1 MNTLIESLRAV
12 VPLTRDEQN
21 SILSFFQAA
30 NYKKGNHFLKAGSV
44 CRKIGFVE
52 VGVVYYKLDG
62 PDGETICDFGFENQ
76 WCTHYK
82 SLNSGDPS
90 EMNIIALED
99 CRILEIDVH
108 RFEQLISQVP
118 KVLEIRTKM
127 AEKGYIEMSQRSIDL
142 ATRPAEERYSKLLET
157 QPNIMQRV
165 PLSMVASYLGVTQR
179 HLSRLRSTIR

>member
-1 MNTLIESLRAV
+1 MNTLIESLCAV

-21 SILSFFQAA
+21 SILSFFKGLA
-30 NYKKGNHFLKAGSV
+30 YKKSDYFLKQGMV

-52 VGVVYYKLDG
+52 AGAVYYKLNG
-62 PDGETICDFGFENQ
+62 PEGETICDFGFENQ

-82 SLNSGDPS
+82 SLNSGEPS
-90 EMNIIALED
+90 EMNIIALENSQ
-99 CRILEIDVH
+99 IFEIDVNG
-108 RFEQLISQVP
+108 FEQMIRQVP